1 MAPTT
6 LSYKTDSD
14 VVKNEGGNR
23 ISRDEGI
30 LASGSGILRPGKV
43 LGRIATSKKLVPLA
57 PAASDGSQNADC
69 VLLQNADATSADQ
82 RVVVLARHAEVVLQ
96 ALEWPAGI
104 NATQRAAAL
113 AALEAKGV
121 VARMGV

>member
-1 MAPTT
+1 MAPIN
-6 LSYKTDSD
+6 LSWKTDAD
-14 VVKNEGGNR
+14 VVKTEGRNR
-23 ISRDEGI
+23 ISRDEGV
-30 LASGSGILRPGKV
+30 LATGSGILRPGVV
-43 LGRIATSKKLVPLA
+43 LGRITASSKLVPLA
-57 PAASDGSQNADC
+57 PAASDGSQNAAA
-69 VLLQNADATSADQ
+69 VLLENVDATSADQ

-104 NATQRAAAL
+104 NATQQAAAL

>member
-14 VVKNEGGNR
+14 VVKNEGRNR

-30 LASGSGILRPGKV
+30 LASGSGALRPGRV
-43 LGRIATSKKLVPLA
+43 LGRLTASSKLVPLA
-57 PAASDGSQNADC
+57 PAASDGSQTAAA
-69 VLLQNADATSADQ
+69 VLLENVDATAADQ
-82 RVVVLARHAEVVLQ
+82 RVVILSRHAEVVLQ

-104 NATQRAAAL
+104 TATQQAAAL
-113 AALEAKGV
+113 AALEAKGI
-121 VARMGV
+121 VARMGA

>member
-1 MAPTT
+1 MALKT

-14 VVKNEGGNR
+14 VVKNEGRGR
-23 ISRDEGI
+23 ISRDEGT
-30 LASGSGILRPGKV
+30 LATGSGILRPGKV
-43 LGRIATSKKLVPLA
+43 LGRITASKKLVPLA
-57 PAASDGSQNADC
+57 PAASDGSEKADC
-69 VLLQNADATSADQ
+69 VLLQNVDATAADQ

-104 NATQRAAAL
+104 NAVQQAAAL

-121 VARMGV
+121 VARLGV

>member
-1 MAPTT
+1 MALKT

-14 VVKNEGGNR
+14 VVKNEGRGR

-30 LASGSGILRPGKV
+30 LATGSGVLRPGKV
-43 LGRIATSKKLVPLA
+43 LGRITASKKLVPLA
-57 PAASDGSQNADC
+57 PAANDGSENADS
-69 VLLQNADATSADQ
+69 VLLENVDATSADQ
-82 RVVVLARHAEVVLQ
+82 RVVILARHAEVVLQ

-104 NATQRAAAL
+104 NATQQAAAL

>member
-1 MAPTT
+1 MALKT

-14 VVKNEGGNR
+14 VVKTEGRNR

-30 LASGSGILRPGKV
+30 LAAGQGVLRPGVV
-43 LGRIATSKKLVPLA
+43 LGRITTTGKLTKLA
-57 PAASDGSQNADC
+57 PAATDGSQTAA
-69 VLLQNADATSADQ
+69 VILLENVDTTGADQ

-104 NATQRAAAL
+104 TATQQSAAL
-113 AALEAKGV
+113 AALEAKSV

>member
-6 LSYKTDSD
+6 LSWKTDAD
-14 VVKNEGGNR
+14 VVKTEGHNR
-23 ISRDEGI
+23 ISRDEGV
-30 LASGSGILRPGKV
+30 LATGSGLLRPGVV
-43 LGRIATSKKLVPLA
+43 LGRITASSKLVPLA
-57 PAASDGSQNADC
+57 PAASDGSQNAAA
-69 VLLQNADATSADQ
+69 VLLENVDATAADQ
-82 RVVVLARHAEVVLQ
+82 RVVILARHAEVVLQ

-104 NATQRAAAL
+104 NATQQAAAL

>member
-6 LSYKTDSD
+6 LSWKTDAD
-14 VVKNEGGNR
+14 VVKTEGRNR
-23 ISRDEGI
+23 ISRDEGV
-30 LASGSGILRPGKV
+30 LATGSGLLRPGVV
-43 LGRIATSKKLVPLA
+43 LGRITASSKLVPLA
-57 PAASDGSQNADC
+57 PAASDGSQNAAA
-69 VLLQNADATSADQ
+69 VLLENVDATSADQ
-82 RVVVLARHAEVVLQ
+82 RVVILARHAEVVLQ

-104 NATQRAAAL
+104 NATQQAAAL